1 MNMVTRK
8 ISFRILA
15 SLAVLA
21 LAWGCQKP
29 GESGDDDAAAAYT
42 DADLALLKTF
52 TDDVVLVIYHDMDAK
67 ALLLND
73 ALIKLRDNPS
83 ESNFTAAKNAWLA
96 VRVPWEQS
104 EGFLTGPVD
113 SQGLDPAMD
122 TWPVQPSEIA
132 DEIAKV
138 NGNDVRD
145 LDQVGVSAK
154 GFHAIEF
161 LLFGEEGSKTL
172 ATQTAAERSYLV
184 SLASSVQD
192 VIKVLLA
199 SWEESFEGG
208 PSYRERLLN
217 SGRAENGAFATSRAA
232 VDDVVEKLSGI
243 AEEVGT
249 VKVGGPHGD
258 KTAPIE
264 SEYSDN
270 SLRDFQDNIRG
281 FRFVYQGSTTNTVSA
296 ASIKARVKAKNPAL
310 DAKVEQLMDDAIAA
324 IQNIPAPFRTS
335 AASPA
340 ADAKITAAETLL
352 RELRDLV
359 ATDVAEAV
367 K

>member
-1 MNMVTRK
+1 MFARK
-8 ISFRILA
+8 ISTRVLPA
-15 SLAVLA
+15 LCVLTLA
-21 LAWGCQKP
+21 LGCQKP
-29 GESGDDDAAAAYT
+29 GESGDEEAAAAYT
-42 DADLALLKTF
+42 DADLGLLKNF
-52 TDDVVLVIYHDMDAK
+52 TDDVVLVTYHDMESK
-67 ALLLND
+67 SLVLKD
-73 ALIKLRDNPS
+73 ALITLRDSPS
-83 ESNFTAAKNAWLA
+83 EVAFQAARDAWLS
-96 VRVPWEQS
+96 VRTPWEQS

-122 TWPVQPSEIA
+122 TWPVQPNEIS

-138 NGNDVRD
+138 EGNRLRD
-145 LDQVGVSAK
+145 LSQVGVSAK

-161 LLFGEEGSKTL
+161 LLFGEEGAKTL
-172 ATQTAAERSYLV
+172 ASQTPAERSYLV
-184 SLASSVQD
+184 SLASSVHD
-192 VIKVLLA
+192 VISVLLS

-217 SGRAENGAFATSRAA
+217 SGVAENGAFATSRAA
-232 VDDVVEKLSGI
+232 IDDIVEKLSGI
-243 AEEVGT
+243 ADEVGT
-249 VKVGGPHGD
+249 VKIGGPHGD

-281 FRFVYQGSTTNTVSA
+281 LRFVYQGSTTGAVNA
-296 ASIKARVKAKNPAL
+296 LSIKSRVKAKNPAL
-310 DAKVEQLMDDAIAA
+310 DAQVEQLIDDAIAA
-324 IQNIPAPFRTS
+324 IQGIPAPFRTS

-340 ADAKITAAETLL
+340 ADAKITAAETV
-352 RELRDLV
+352 LRDLRDLL